1 MSRKIIYIVFTLVG
15 YVNCQYKQLVA
26 FSYAKAKPASQPGF
40 LSFSKQ
46 LVNIDACFKPEFGV
60 FIALDDGIYAFS
72 FNIVSKNEP
81 TRVSLMKNREP
92 LATAFADRGGY
103 NSASQFVI
111 VKLFYNDT
119 IYLRVEEGEIYESST
134 RERAFTTF
142 SGYLIL
148 PIPDQT
154 IQEGSFQGTVV
165 ERPFNIPAFQQ
176 GYPIRPFPAYGNPGS
191 VSQQQPFRPSQWGP
205 FLKYHPS
212 QSRVS
217 FPKEQKEENAVKTE
231 VSDSIWPFEGAV
243 IIDDEKTDFYLQSI
257 SKGRKDSA
265 FESQTNLNLQSE
277 IPNYVIKP
285 CSNTNSDGQGSTLP
299 GKIGKPCS

>member
-1 MSRKIIYIVFTLVG
+1 MFDLWTGTDHKVLAFPVYLSGGFANRTGVVQLLPGKMKILRAAVPWLTRISALTQHIWEQIDRAVETEEDIMKLCCEILIASCRKSEESLCLNDIRVHLFPRRKTL
-15 YVNCQYKQLVA
+15 KSL
-26 FSYAKAKPASQPGF
+26 PPTDD
-40 LSFSKQ
+40 SF
-46 LVNIDACFKPEFGV
+46 
-60 FIALDDGIYAFS
+60 ALHE
-72 FNIVSKNEP
+72 K
-81 TRVSLMKNREP
+81 RVSLMKNREP

-243 IIDDEKTDFYLQSI
+243 IIDDEKTDFYLQSK
-257 SKGRKDSA
+257 SPFLLLR
-265 FESQTNLNLQSE
+265 N
-277 IPNYVIKP
+277 
-285 CSNTNSDGQGSTLP
+285 
-299 GKIGKPCS
+299 